1 MNHRFAKTATALALA
16 ALSTFAQS
24 QSTLSTED
32 VDGMALQTGDAASQ
46 EAEAPGRVGR
56 VSLVEGKVTISG
68 DVGDASSDALL
79 NWPVTTRNLITTAP
93 GARAELRI
101 GSTAVR
107 LDADSSL
114 EITELDDDSMRLRLH
129 YGSASVR
136 VANAEVASEFELHTM
151 QARVTLQG
159 PGRLRVDAEKVA
171 DTSLVSVFDG
181 AATVDGAGASLTV
194 RAGRSAEVR
203 DEDVRTLQ
211 AQRDAFDD
219 WSLSRDSVGDNSRTA
234 RYVTTEMTG
243 YEDLDRHGSWSED
256 AEYGSLWTP
265 TVVAGWTP
273 YRDGQWTWIAPW
285 GWTWVDNAPWGYAP
299 FHYGR
304 WVQVNRRWAWAPG
317 RHVRRPVWAP
327 ALVGWVGGS
336 NWNVG
341 FQGHGVHRPLPA
353 TGWYP
358 LGPRDRFVP
367 GYRLSQER
375 LQRINAWRNDK
386 GHDEGRDRDR
396 DGRPDF
402 RRAGL
407 TVVPNGHFGGRAPVV
422 VSNLPRANGNAL
434 TAPGAPGVAP
444 PPPQGWRDR
453 NTRNRVEILRPGS
466 DSTAVRGRDAWER
479 DRDRIDRNRPDRGR
493 ENFDPDRFNRERA
506 QRDRF
511 NDERNERFERGQRER
526 QPQLSTENP
535 VSTFQPGRITP
546 GVQPGLIGTAPQAGW
561 QRPER
566 DAQREQWRDRG
577 GDRGMRPERGERND
591 YRPRPQA
598 QAAMP
603 APTLQAAPPA
613 PAPDRSPPPVR
624 QFTPAPNVGAA
635 PSRGP
640 GRPDSPR
647 SMRGGRSDMQDSR

>member
-1 MNHRFAKTATALALA
+1 MTHRFAKTATVFALA

-32 VDGMALQTGDAASQ
+32 VDQLELQTGEVGDSAVEAGV
-46 EAEAPGRVGR
+46 EAGAEAPGRAGR
-56 VSLVEGKVTISG
+56 ISLVEGKVTIGG
-68 DVGDASSDALL
+68 DVGDASSEALL

-93 GARAELRI
+93 GARTELQI
-101 GSTAVR
+101 GSTTIR
-107 LDADSSL
+107 LDSDSAL
-114 EITELDDDSMRLRLH
+114 DITELDDDSLHVRLH

-136 VANAEVASEFELHTM
+136 VANAEVASEFELRTV

-159 PGRLRVDAEKVA
+159 PGRLRVDAERVP

-219 WSLSRDSVGDNSRTA
+219 WSLSRDRLADSSRSA

-243 YEDLDRHGSWSED
+243 YEDLDRHGSWSVD
-256 AEYGSLWTP
+256 TEYGNLWTP
-265 TVVAGWTP
+265 TVVADWAP
-273 YRDGQWTWIAPW
+273 YRDGRWTWIAPW

-317 RHVRRPVWAP
+317 QHVRRPVWAP

-341 FQGHGVHRPLPA
+341 FNGHGAHRPLPA

-367 GYRLSQER
+367 GYRLSRER
-375 LQRINAWRNDK
+375 LQRLNAWRNDGK
-386 GHDEGRDRDR
+386 GRGRDRDG

-407 TVVPNGHFGGRAPVV
+407 TVVPNQHFGGRAPIV
-422 VSNLPRANGNAL
+422 VSNLPRANGSAL
-434 TAPGAPGVAP
+434 TAPRAPGVAP

-453 NTRNRVEILRPGS
+453 SSRNRVEILRPSVDNPG
-466 DSTAVRGRDAWER
+466 AVRDRER
-479 DRDRIDRNRPDRGR
+479 
-493 ENFDPDRFNRERA
+493 FDPDRFNRERA

-511 NDERNERFERGQRER
+511 NDERNERFERGQRFEQGVRER
-526 QPQLSTENP
+526 QPLLSTDNP
-535 VSTFQPGRITP
+535 ASTFQPGRIT
-546 GVQPGLIGTAPQAGW
+546 GMQPGW

-566 DAQREQWRDRG
+566 DSQRENQGEIQRERWRDRG
-577 GDRGMRPERGERND
+577 GDRGDRGERADRGQRND
-591 YRPRPQA
+591 YRQRPQQMA
-598 QAAMP
+598 TMP
-603 APTLQAAPPA
+603 APAMQVAPPSRQPPMTSA
-613 PAPDRSPPPVR
+613 PPVR
-624 QFTPAPNVGAA
+624 QFTPAPPAAA
-635 PSRGP
+635 PSPRGP
-640 GRPDSPR
+640 DRGDSPR
-647 SMRGGRSDMQDSR
+647 ATRGGRSDIQEHSR